1 VALRSIFLAHR
12 GSSGAD
18 TQEQQSAKVLHFP
31 KKITYFCGLF
41 GSEPPKQ
48 RYLNTTML
56 DKLAAIRDKYQYL
69 EEQLSDPAIASDQ
82 DKSRKVN
89 KEYKQLQPI
98 VDATVRYERV
108 LANLES
114 AEAVLVGETD
124 PDMRDLAREEIVEM
138 EAQRTSL
145 EEELKVLLTPRDPED
160 EKDVIFEI
168 RSGTGGDEAALFAG
182 DLFRMYQRYFSQMG
196 WQVEVLDE
204 SEGTVGGYAKVV
216 LEVTGENVYGR
227 LKFESGGHRVQRVP
241 ETEAKGRV
249 HTSAATVAVLPKMEP
264 EDIDIRKEDIRTD
277 TFRAS
282 GAGGQHVNRTESG
295 VRFTHLPTGV
305 VAESTESRSQHKNRD
320 IAMGRLV
327 QQIREMQLQKEQ
339 STLANQRRSLVGS
352 GDRSEKIRT
361 YNWPQNRV
369 TDHRLEGDNK
379 NFNLDKVVEGDLDG
393 LIDALL
399 MADNAEKLKAESE

>member
-1 VALRSIFLAHR
+1 
-12 GSSGAD
+12 
-18 TQEQQSAKVLHFP
+18 
-31 KKITYFCGLF
+31 
-41 GSEPPKQ
+41 
-48 RYLNTTML
+48 ML
-56 DKLAAIRDKYQYL
+56 DKLIAIREKYQYL

-82 DKSRKVN
+82 DKMRKVN
-89 KEYKQLQPI
+89 KEYKSLQP
-98 VDATVRYERV
+98 VVEVFGKYERV
-108 LANLES
+108 LSNLASAREVLDTES
-114 AEAVLVGETD
+114 DADLR
-124 PDMRDLAREEIVEM
+124 DMAREEISDLEP
-138 EAQRTSL
+138 QRDTL

-168 RSGTGGDEAALFAG
+168 RSGTGGDEASLFAG
-182 DLFRMYQRYFSQMG
+182 DLYRMYQRYFGDQG

-204 SEGTVGGYAKVV
+204 NEGTVGGFAKVV
-216 LEVTGENVYGR
+216 LEITGDNVYGK
-227 LKFESGGHRVQRVP
+227 LKFESGVHRVQRVP

-264 EDIDIRKEDIRTD
+264 EDINIRKEDIRTD
-277 TFRAS
+277 VFRAS

-327 QQIREMQLQKEQ
+327 QQIREMQIQKEQ
-339 STLANQRRSLVGS
+339 SAFASQRRSLVGS

-369 TDHRLEGDNK
+369 TDHRLEGDVK
-379 NFNLDKVVEGDLDG
+379 NFNLDKVVEGDLGG
-393 LIDALL
+393 LIEALL
-399 MADNAEKLKAESE
+399 IADNAERMKGELQD

>member
-1 VALRSIFLAHR
+1 
-12 GSSGAD
+12 
-18 TQEQQSAKVLHFP
+18 
-31 KKITYFCGLF
+31 
-41 GSEPPKQ
+41 
-48 RYLNTTML
+48 ML
-56 DKLAAIRDKYQYL
+56 DKLSAIRDRYIYL
-69 EEQLSDPAIASDQ
+69 EEQLSDPAIVSDQ
-82 DKSRKVN
+82 DRMRKVN
-89 KEYKQLQPI
+89 KEYKNLQPI
-98 VDATVRYERV
+98 VDAHGRYERI

-114 AEAVLVGETD
+114 AQTVLETETD
-124 PDMRDLAREEIVEM
+124 PEMRDMAREEIQDM
-138 EAQRTSL
+138 ETQRTTL
-145 EEELKVLLTPRDPED
+145 EEELKVLLTPKDPED

-196 WQVEVLDE
+196 WQMEVLDE
-204 SEGTVGGYAKVV
+204 SEGSVGGYAKIVM
-216 LEVTGENVYGR
+216 EITGENVYGR

-241 ETEAKGRV
+241 DTEAKGRV

-277 TFRAS
+277 VFRAS
-282 GAGGQHVNRTESG
+282 GAGGQHVNKTESG

-327 QQIREMQLQKEQ
+327 QQIRDMQLQKEQ
-339 STLANQRRSLVGS
+339 STMASARRSLVGS
-352 GDRSEKIRT
+352 GDRSEKVRT

-379 NFNLDKVVEGDLDG
+379 NFNLDKVIEGDLEG
-393 LIDALL
+393 LIEALL
-399 MADNAEKLKAESE
+399 IADNAEKMKAAEENN